1 MPPVTILFAAK
12 AAPGYFRAKAIIKFI
27 NEIAKLIDSD
37 PAMKNRLKVVFVENY
52 NVSVGE
58 KMFPAADV
66 SEQISTAGLEA
77 SGTGNMKFMM
87 NGAVTL
93 GTLDG
98 ANVEIAECVG
108 DDNIYIFGCRSQDM
122 AATKAYYNPKW
133 QYENI
138 PGLKKCLD
146 RLVDGS
152 FNDEGTGMFN
162 DLFNGLIYGS
172 NWQPGDP
179 YYVLGDFDDYRKQRD
194 RLYKDYQD
202 SLEWARKCWVNICKC
217 TILQALHKIL
227 HQKK

>member
-1 MPPVTILFAAK
+1 
-12 AAPGYFRAKAIIKFI
+12 
-27 NEIAKLIDSD
+27 
-37 PAMKNRLKVVFVENY
+37 
-52 NVSVGE
+52 
-58 KMFPAADV
+58 V

-179 YYVLGDFDDYRKQRD
+179 YYVLGDFDDYRKTRD
-194 RLYKDYQD
+194 QLYKDYQD
-202 SLEWARKCWVNICKC
+202 NLEWARKCWVNICNSGKFSSDR
-217 TILQALHKIL
+217 TISEYASEIWKIKP
-227 HQKK
+227 QKI

>member
-1 MPPVTILFAAK
+1 ME
-12 AAPGYFRAKAIIKFI
+12 G
-27 NEIAKLIDSD
+27 
-37 PAMKNRLKVVFVENY
+37 RLKVVFVENY

-108 DDNIYIFGCRSQDM
+108 DDNVYIFGCRAQDM
-122 AATKAYYNPKW
+122 ANTKAYYNPKW

-138 PGLKKCLD
+138 PGLRKCLD

-152 FNDEGTGMFN
+152 FNDEGSGMFN

-179 YYVLGDFDDYRKQRD
+179 YYVLGDFDDYRKTRD
-194 RLYKDYQD
+194 RMYMDYKDE
-202 SLEWARKCWVNICKC
+202 LKWAKMCWVNICNSGKFSSDR
-217 TILQALHKIL
+217 TIREYAEGIWNIEAKKI
-227 HQKK
+227 

>member
-1 MPPVTILFAAK
+1 
-12 AAPGYFRAKAIIKFI
+12 
-27 NEIAKLIDSD
+27 
-37 PAMKNRLKVVFVENY
+37 MKNRLKVVFVENY

-122 AATKAYYNPKW
+122 AATKAYYNPLCIGRLRRLQKAERPPL
-133 QYENI
+133 QGL
-138 PGLKKCLD
+138 PGQPRVGKK
-146 RLVDGS
+146 
-152 FNDEGTGMFN
+152 
-162 DLFNGLIYGS
+162 
-172 NWQPGDP
+172 
-179 YYVLGDFDDYRKQRD
+179 VLGQHLQFRQVLLRPYDQGVRFRH
-194 RLYKDYQD
+194 
-202 SLEWARKCWVNICKC
+202 LEDQASEDLIFPVNLLIQGRSACSGRPFFA
-217 TILQALHKIL
+217 TFY
-227 HQKK
+227 

>member
-1 MPPVTILFAAK
+1 M
-12 AAPGYFRAKAIIKFI
+12 
-27 NEIAKLIDSD
+27 AKLIIKLIHGIARVVNSN
-37 PAMKNRLKVVFVENY
+37 PKTRNRL
-52 NVSVGE
+52 NVAFLPDYRVSLAE
-58 KMFPAADV
+58 KIMPASEV
-66 SEQISTAGLEA
+66 SEQISLAGMEA

-98 ANVEIAECVG
+98 ANVEIADCVG
-108 DDNIYIFGCRSQDM
+108 DDNIYIFGCRAQDM

-179 YYVLGDFDDYRKQRD
+179 YYVLGDFDDYRKTRD
-194 RLYKDYQD
+194 QLYKDYQD
-202 SLEWARKCWVNICKC
+202 NLEWARKCWVNTCNSGKFSSDR
-217 TILQALHKIL
+217 TISEYASEIWKIKP
-227 HQKK
+227 QKI